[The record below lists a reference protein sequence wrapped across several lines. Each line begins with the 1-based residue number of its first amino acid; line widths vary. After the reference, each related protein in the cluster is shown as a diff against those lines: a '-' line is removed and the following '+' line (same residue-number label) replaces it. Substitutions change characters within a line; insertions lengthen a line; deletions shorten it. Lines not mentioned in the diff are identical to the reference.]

1 MSMDRIAVRGGGPLQ
16 GEIDISGAK
25 NAALPLMIASLLT
38 EEILTL
44 RNVPADLRDTLI
56 LSELLAQHGTDI
68 SVEGTFPDE
77 RVMHLKTADLASTT
91 APYELVRQMRASFLV
106 LGPLLARAGH
116 AKVPLPGGDAIGIR
130 PVDLH
135 TAGLEAMGAVIEL
148 ADGFV
153 SARAPQGLKGAQV
166 VFPKVSVGATEHLMM
181 TAALAKGE
189 TQLINAARE
198 PEVSDLAQCL
208 VAMGA
213 KIDGIG
219 TERLVIQGQSRLIG
233 ADHRVIADRI
243 ESGTYLMAVGLT
255 GGELL
260 LNRARLD
267 HLEAVVKVLRK
278 AGLEITA
285 LDQGLRVS
293 ASGERP
299 IGTDVMTESF
309 PGFPTD
315 LQAQFMALMTVC
327 DGAAMVTET
336 IFENRFMHAPE
347 LMRLG
352 ANISTHQSSALIRG
366 VGGLTGA
373 PVVATD
379 LRASVSLVLAGL
391 IARGETVVDHV
402 YHLDRGYEKLAQKLA
417 RCGANIERLD
427 G

>member
-38 EEILTL
+38 EETLTL
-44 RNVPADLRDTLI
+44 RNVPASLRDTHI

-77 RVMHLKTADLASTT
+77 RVMHLKTADLTSTT

-106 LGPLLARAGH
+106 LGPLLARAGQ
-116 AKVPLPGGDAIGIR
+116 AKVSLPGGDAIGIR

-153 SARAPQGLKGAQV
+153 SARAPQGLKGAQI
-166 VFPKVSVGATEHLMM
+166 VFQRVSVGATEHLMM

-198 PEVSDLAQCL
+198 PEVSDLAHCL

-219 TERLVIQGQSRLIG
+219 TERLVIQGQPKLGG

-243 ESGTYLMAVGLT
+243 ETGTYLMAVGLT
-255 GGELL
+255 GGTLM
-260 LNRARLD
+260 LNHARID
-267 HLEAVVKVLRK
+267 HLEAVVKVSRK

-285 LDQGLRVS
+285 LDQGLKVT
-293 ASGERP
+293 ASGKRP
-299 IGTDVMTESF
+299 IGTDVMTEPF

-352 ANISTHQSSALIRG
+352 ANISTQQSSALIRG

-391 IARGETVVDHV
+391 IARGETVVDRVH
-402 YHLDRGYEKLAQKLA
+402 HLDRGYEKLEQKLA